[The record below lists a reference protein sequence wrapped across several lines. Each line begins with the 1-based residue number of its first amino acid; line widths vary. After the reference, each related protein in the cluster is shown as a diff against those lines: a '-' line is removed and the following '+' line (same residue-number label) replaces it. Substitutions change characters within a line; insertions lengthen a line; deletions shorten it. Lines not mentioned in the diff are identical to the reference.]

1 MKGRTMNDVVVDK
14 ILRVIKNKNKNVYD
28 DGELTYTYGE
38 IDVFF
43 RYNLAIY

>member
-14 ILRVIKNKNKNVYD
+14 MLRVIKNKNVYD

>member
-1 MKGRTMNDVVVDK
+1 MNDVVVDK
-14 ILRVIKNKNKNVYD
+14 MLRVIKNKNKNVYD
-28 DGELTYTYGE
+28 DGELIYTYGE

>member
-1 MKGRTMNDVVVDK
+1 MNDVVDK
-14 ILRVIKNKNKNVYD
+14 MLRVIKNKNVYD

>member
-1 MKGRTMNDVVVDK
+1 MNDVVVDK

-43 RYNLAIY
+43 QI

>member
-14 ILRVIKNKNKNVYD
+14 MLRVIKNKNVYD
-28 DGELTYTYGE
+28 DGKLTYTYGE

>member
-14 ILRVIKNKNKNVYD
+14 MFRVIKNKNKNVYD

>member
-1 MKGRTMNDVVVDK
+1 MKGRTMNDVVDK
-14 ILRVIKNKNKNVYD
+14 MLRVIKNKNIYD

>member
-1 MKGRTMNDVVVDK
+1 MKGRTMNDVVDK
-14 ILRVIKNKNKNVYD
+14 ILRVIKKNKNKNVYD

>member
-14 ILRVIKNKNKNVYD
+14 MLRVIKNKNKNVYD
-28 DGELTYTYGE
+28 DGELTYTYSE

>member
-1 MKGRTMNDVVVDK
+1 MNDVVVDK
-14 ILRVIKNKNKNVYD
+14 MLRVIKNKNKNVYD

-38 IDVFF
+38 IYVFF

>member
-1 MKGRTMNDVVVDK
+1 MNDVVVEK
-14 ILRVIKNKNKNVYD
+14 ILRVIKKNKNENVYD

>member
-1 MKGRTMNDVVVDK
+1 MNDVVVDK
-14 ILRVIKNKNKNVYD
+14 MLRVIKNKNKNVYD
-28 DGELTYTYGE
+28 DGGLTYTYGE

>member
-1 MKGRTMNDVVVDK
+1 MNDVVVDK
-14 ILRVIKNKNKNVYD
+14 MLRVIKNKNKNKNVYD

>member
-1 MKGRTMNDVVVDK
+1 MNDVVVDK
-14 ILRVIKNKNKNVYD
+14 MFRVIKNKNKNVYD